1 MGVFLLGV
9 VLFNET
15 VDVFKDVYRYGVI
28 SPQYSE
34 DLYFFER
41 AEFKKYLED
50 KDFFYWWES
59 VHTPDIAQIGPF
71 FGAMSFGNYSS
82 FSKKL
87 YERTKHLVCYL
98 VPAVSSFREPN
109 YYPEWLV
116 DGKEDTCW
124 CEGVKGAGIGQWM
137 IYPLLVLGD
146 EGERGIQIGFGFLN
160 GNKKCQCNM
169 VSKFEVEISHGK
181 DVGIY
186 WNGPSEHQPPEYW
199 YDSYYEN
206 ETFEL
211 RLARSKEWQYLS
223 FEKCASG
230 YVSYVLSNDDSK
242 WNPTRFWVAKLT
254 IKSVYYGKEKEH
266 TCLSEIRPLFKLND
280 KEYLTFDCQGRKIII
295 PASKVK
301 VIEPA
306 PREKDRK

>member
-1 MGVFLLGV
+1 MILLGA

-15 VDVFKDVYRYGVI
+15 VDVFKDVYRYKAFMPEHGEI
-28 SPQYSE
+28 
-34 DLYFFER
+34 YFFER
-41 AEFKKYLED
+41 PEFKVFLRDEDTKFEWMNLHSPDLIYVRPCANQTFEKYSELIEA
-50 KDFFYWWES
+50 
-59 VHTPDIAQIGPF
+59 V
-71 FGAMSFGNYSS
+71 
-82 FSKKL
+82 
-87 YERTKHLVCYL
+87 YEWSDGFTCYL

-169 VSKFEVEISHGK
+169 VSKFEVEISHGF
-181 DVGIY
+181 DLTSLAYCGVSE
-186 WNGPSEHQPPEYW
+186 GPYYGRDPEY
-199 YDSYYEN
+199 SN
-206 ETFEL
+206 ETFEMPL
-211 RLARSKEWQYLS
+211 EPSKEWQYIS
-223 FEKCASG
+223 FER
-230 YVSYVLSNDDSK
+230 VVNDYFEFIINSEEKDV
-242 WNPTRFWVAKLT
+242 PFPFRFWVAKLT

-280 KEYLTFDCQGRKIII
+280 KEYLTFDCHGRKIII
-295 PASKVK
+295 PANKVK
-301 VIEPA
+301 VIEPSL
-306 PREKDRK
+306 REKDRK